1 MTNAPRLLRWLVAG
15 VSIALALSVIYGI
28 SLAFSGARTQ
38 WFNVGFELLVAGAAV
53 FGVLVARGSFQ
64 RGPAMTL
71 AMIALTAVIATGL
84 SLVALQFA
92 ARQIVVHPFFL
103 ARFAAAAVLAGV
115 GALLVLDRHP
125 RSWKTCLTGAGITAI
140 GVAAG
145 AGALLA
151 AVRVQISSPLLAGLG
166 IVVLLVIGTLVLACV
181 SIGMHLIIRAFE
193 LGHLDDATP
202 AADSAGKP
210 A

>member
-193 LGHLDDATP
+193 LGHLDDAPP